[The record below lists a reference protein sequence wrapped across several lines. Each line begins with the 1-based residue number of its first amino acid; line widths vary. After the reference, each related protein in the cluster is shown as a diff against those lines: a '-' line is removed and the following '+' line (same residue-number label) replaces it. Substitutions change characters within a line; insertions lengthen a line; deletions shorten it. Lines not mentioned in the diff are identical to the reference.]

1 MNEIMCEIAVVNSYN
16 MIAEH
21 SLFYTLHEFTTLRT
35 FILLI
40 YQINRQGMYFILS
53 YINLNL

>member
-1 MNEIMCEIAVVNSYN
+1 MCEIAVVNSYN
-16 MIAEH
+16 MIAKH

-40 YQINRQGMYFILS
+40 YPKIRNYHPIHD
-53 YINLNL
+53 

>member
-16 MIAEH
+16 MIAKH

-40 YQINRQGMYFILS
+40 YQIEQKRY
-53 YINLNL
+53 